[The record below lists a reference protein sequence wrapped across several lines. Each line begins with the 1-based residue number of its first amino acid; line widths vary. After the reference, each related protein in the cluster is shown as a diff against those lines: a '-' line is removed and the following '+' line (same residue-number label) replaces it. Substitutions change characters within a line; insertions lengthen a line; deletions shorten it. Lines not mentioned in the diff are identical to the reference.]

1 MKKPLFSAILFLL
14 LFAVTYLTLSFL
26 IPGLR
31 IKLDATPMTYFLSS
45 LTHMAFFK
53 FLLSLPAALIAAA
66 MPWFF
71 RKHT

>member
-14 LFAVTYLTLSFL
+14 IFAATYLTLSFL

-31 IKLDATPMTYFLSS
+31 IKLDATPMAYFLAS

-66 MPWFF
+66 IPWFF